1 MSPACS
7 MPHGQVADDVMNK
20 VIVKTMVLLHKASV
34 HQRVELRLR
43 TLHISR
49 LAWAFQNAG
58 HRLVCA
64 PQTKQLICAHSCVL
78 WIHRK
83 CDKAALERAWQ
94 PLVAGSTDA
103 AYALGF
109 IGSVAAALAQFVYQS
124 VPAGRSGA
132 AQRAA

>member
-1 MSPACS
+1 
-7 MPHGQVADDVMNK
+7 MNK
-20 VIVKTMVLLHKASV
+20 VTVTRMVLLHKASV

-43 TLHISR
+43 TLHIGR
-49 LAWAFQNAG
+49 LAWAPQNAG

-64 PQTKQLICAHSCVL
+64 PQTKQLMCVHSRVL
-78 WIHRK
+78 WIHCK

-94 PLVAGSTDA
+94 PLVAGSADV
-103 AYALGF
+103 AYAFGF
-109 IGSVAAALAQFVYQS
+109 IGSVADALAQFVYQS